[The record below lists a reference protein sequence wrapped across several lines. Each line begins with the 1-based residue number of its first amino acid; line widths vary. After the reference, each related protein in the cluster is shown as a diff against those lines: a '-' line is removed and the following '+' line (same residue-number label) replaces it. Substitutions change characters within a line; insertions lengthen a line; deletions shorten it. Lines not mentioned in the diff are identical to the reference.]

1 MGRPLFLR
9 IVNGVEQ
16 YDPYFVQTT
25 DAIGNLGLSSLQK
38 VTVAFR
44 ILTYGT
50 PADSVDEYMRIG
62 ESTAI
67 DSLRRFVQAV
77 IVQAMHNMIIEDEG
91 ATNDNDFDGSGEN
104 PIVQVSHVHTP
115 EFVDFIQTHHQIRS
129 NASHSQLQYDL
140 IEHLWQRY
148 GQ

>member
-1 MGRPLFLR
+1 MTMASHNF
-9 IVNGVEQ
+9 IH
-16 YDPYFVQTT
+16 
-25 DAIGNLGLSSLQK
+25 
-38 VTVAFR
+38 
-44 ILTYGT
+44 LTYGT
-50 PADSVDEYMRIG
+50 PADSVDEYVRIG

-67 DSLRRFVQAV
+67 ESLRRFVQA
-77 IVQAMHNMIIEDEG
+77 IIMQAMHNMIIEDEG

-129 NASHSQLQYDL
+129 NVSHSQLQSDL

-148 GQ
+148 GK

>member
-1 MGRPLFLR
+1 MTMASHNF
-9 IVNGVEQ
+9 IH
-16 YDPYFVQTT
+16 
-25 DAIGNLGLSSLQK
+25 
-38 VTVAFR
+38 
-44 ILTYGT
+44 LTYGT
-50 PADSVDEYMRIG
+50 PADSVDEYVWIG

-67 DSLRRFVQAV
+67 ESLRRF
-77 IVQAMHNMIIEDEG
+77 VQAMHNMIIEDEG